1 MQTECL
7 LICPFPHICTAVILE
22 ALIWIFFGLLG
33 GLMGG
38 LLGIGGGL
46 VFALV
51 LPFGLTQLGIS
62 GPFLVSYTIANSL
75 FATFFTTL
83 SANFFQWK
91 EVLLFRRQ
99 ILVVGFF
106 ASVSTL
112 LLLHFFVNSGWYS
125 RRLFESVFSLILAYM
140 MFRLFW
146 KIRSGS
152 IGDSVQEAGRF
163 RWGLLS
169 ISGLFSG
176 MVSPLT
182 GMGGGIVLV
191 PVLHTML
198 RYSLPAARSISLG
211 VITIS
216 SFVSS
221 LLSIFSNEI
230 ETFSKSTLGFL
241 VIPLAFP
248 LAIGG
253 MVGSYLGL
261 KIAKQT
267 SVFWTTF
274 LFGIFL
280 FLSFVLLQFRLIF

>member
-1 MQTECL
+1 
-7 LICPFPHICTAVILE
+7 
-22 ALIWIFFGLLG
+22 
-33 GLMGG
+33 MGG

-221 LLSIFSNEI
+221 LLSIFSDEI